1 MLGTYRVGHVINT
14 EAGETSEKWMPPT
27 EIPVKC
33 GITVEG
39 SSYADFCPFPY
50 PHIPDHPHH

>member
-1 MLGTYRVGHVINT
+1 M
-14 EAGETSEKWMPPT
+14 MPPT
-27 EIPVKC
+27 EIPVIF

-50 PHIPDHPHH
+50 PHIPDHPHHQA